1 MQYERIADSSK
12 ANDTKK
18 KDAEQA
24 VEKYGSSKAEST
36 AGYMSKLEKLAPSVE
51 FGIGNTHSSAKSGK
65 TLTINQKLL
74 EKMQDDPNKE
84 KEMKEID
91 SMSWGSNI
99 SVQIT
104 DSAFEKMM
112 VDKEFK
118 NKMMNIIRED
128 ARGSN
133 MMCGGT
139 LINIDENG
147 YKGYSYMQ
155 SHTKEA
161 GRAFEAHS
169 KDKDSFYSKKCKKD
183 ELNEL
188 WEKERL
194 KKRQYQEKA
203 DDEYMESLRLKEIF
217 QHKEDVAKLYEE
229 KTVKK

>member
-1 MQYERIADSSK
+1 MGRGRYLLSWKWYVMQYERIADSSK

-104 DSAFEKMM
+104 NSAFEKMM

-155 SHTKEA
+155 DHTKEA

-188 WEKERL
+188 WEREI
-194 KKRQYQEKA
+194 KKTPISRKG
-203 DDEYMESLRLKEIF
+203 
-217 QHKEDVAKLYEE
+217 
-229 KTVKK
+229 

>member
-104 DSAFEKMM
+104 NSAFEKMM

-155 SHTKEA
+155 DHTKEA
-161 GRAFEAHS
+161 GRAFDAHS

-188 WEKERL
+188 WERERL

-203 DDEYMESLRLKEIF
+203 DDEYMESLRLKDIF
-217 QHKEDVAKLYEE
+217 QHKEDIAKLYEE